1 MKFKLLTSDNVRSFV
16 LGIEDSLVSTI
27 GLISGIAAAGSS
39 SATIVLTGVILIF
52 VEAFSMA
59 VGELLADTTV
69 KEFEEQKNI
78 PLANAKF
85 AAVIMLVSYI
95 VAGFMVLSPYVVLA
109 VDRAFPVSIGVAL
122 CLLFILGVTTAELSK
137 IHPFRKGVVMALVG
151 GVAISIGVFAGYA
164 IQYLQ
169 VSLP

>member
-1 MKFKLLTSDNVRSFV
+1 VKFRLLTSDNVRSFV

-39 SATIVLTGVILIF
+39 SSTIVLTGVILIF

-69 KEFEEQKNI
+69 KEFEEHHDV
-78 PLANAKF
+78 PLSRAKF
-85 AAVIMLVSYI
+85 AAFIMLVSYV
-95 VAGFMVLSPYVVLA
+95 VAGFMVLSPYVFFD
-109 VDRAFPVSIGVAL
+109 VDRAFPISIGVAL
-122 CLLFILGVTTAELSK
+122 CLLFILGVTTAEISK

-151 GVAISIGVFAGYA
+151 GVAISIGIFAGYG

-169 VSLP
+169 STV

>member
-1 MKFKLLTSDNVRSFV
+1 MKFTLLTSDNVRSFV

-69 KEFEEQKNI
+69 KEFEKQESV
-78 PLANAKF
+78 PLSNARF
-85 AAVIMLVSYI
+85 AAVIMLVSY
-95 VAGFMVLSPYVVLA
+95 VAAGFMVLSPYIILDVG
-109 VDRAFPVSIGVAL
+109 RAFPVSIGIAL
-122 CLLFILGVTTAELSK
+122 CLLFILGATTAEISRL
-137 IHPFRKGVVMALVG
+137 HPFRKGVTMVLVG
-151 GVAISIGVFAGYA
+151 GTAIAIGVFAGYA
-164 IQYLQ
+164 IEYLQ
-169 VSLP
+169 KLL